1 PGRQLGVVQH
11 FVVPAR
17 FRVFVGQSV
26 EAVPPVGA
34 DLPAP
39 RGVQGV
45 TLDCASIWNRYS
57 LPMRRAGSPVH
68 VSAACTANRTPA
80 SCSSSATARVV
91 RCPRLSSAPAQPT
104 QNRYSTSAGSS
115 PSTTGTS
122 NGRFSI
128 QPRRSRVPRPHGSP
142 ACSRSRRLITSSL
155 GDNGLPVFQ
164 AGHCDWQR
172 PHSVHVAKSSS
183 PFQVK
188 SSIAPRP
195 TRSSSPGSSKS
206 TGLPA
211 EYTGSSAPS
220 ARGRRENA
228 TLNGA
233 V

>member
-1 PGRQLGVVQH
+1 MSTMWSTCSMSTGHCSTQAPHVVH
-11 FVVPAR
+11 DHSTS
-17 FRVFVGQSV
+17 GSIT
-26 EAVPPVGA
+26 PPSPTSG
-34 DLPAP
+34 
-39 RGVQGV
+39 
-45 TLDCASIWNRYS
+45 CAGDER
-57 LPMRRAGSPVH
+57 
-68 VSAACTANRTPA
+68 
-80 SCSSSATARVV
+80 SSAK
-91 RCPRLSSAPAQPT
+91 
-104 QNRYSTSAGSS
+104 
-115 PSTTGTS
+115 
-122 NGRFSI
+122 
-128 QPRRSRVPRPHGSP
+128 
-142 ACSRSRRLITSSL
+142 SRRLITSSL

-233 V
+233 VKMCRCLECMTSTRNVSTMPIASSRPTVSMTAFAVSPNDFSTRATASETNAPLGNGK